1 MTNKGKRRIRL
12 LGKGSDKALIMVT
25 LCITEAGDVFPVQ
38 YIFGGKTERCHPK
51 TAVPKGSICCH
62 RSSLSQTEDTLRH
75 IEYTKGVFSPH
86 KNEIMR
92 TLNLPASRESYR
104 SLHYSHKTDKVLQ
117 LLEKSNFYLLYVP
130 ARCTDEFQECDA
142 VIKKHF

>member
-25 LCITEAGDVFPVQ
+25 LCITEAGDVFLVQ

-51 TAVPKGSICCH
+51 TAVPKGSIFCH
-62 RSSLSQTEDTLRH
+62 RSSHSQTEDTLRH
-75 IEYTKGVFSPH
+75 IEYIKGVFSPH

-104 SLHYSHKTDKVLQ
+104 SLIFTIHT
-117 LLEKSNFYLLYVP
+117 
-130 ARCTDEFQECDA
+130 RR
-142 VIKKHF
+142 IKYCNC